1 MAILLFLLFIRLF
14 SDPLPD
20 HIQFSH
26 EDEPLTIRS
35 IDYCNERF
43 FIVDQYSKSIK
54 SFTRDAEFIREYKR
68 LGDGPGD
75 FNSQSGPSRISCLKS
90 GNIVVTDARDRLI
103 FFDQDFNHIETA
115 LVQRGQT
122 VINMLVQDMIH
133 ETDSHFY
140 FTAWLTLR
148 EDPEYNS
155 VILINK
161 ETYAIDDIIGA
172 PVFTTHRWL
181 GRHSS
186 VYDQHSEYFVS
197 FSRLTGL
204 IRPFKYESD
213 TYYSFN
219 IQDEISFD
227 FFEQNLPEIPRRLTD
242 FEATGLMTEG
252 RVINS
257 LVSYRGRIYLVQN
270 RFADDPR
277 AFIQVYDYQGRQVET
292 IPNEHDIYGLFVI
305 DGAIYGYNQ
314 DVDELYLIKRS

>member
-1 MAILLFLLFIRLF
+1 MLLFLLFIRLF

-20 HIQFSH
+20 HIQFFQ
-26 EDEPLTIRS
+26 EDEAVSFRS
-35 IDYCNERF
+35 IDYCNDRF
-43 FIVDQYSKSIK
+43 FIVDQYTKSIK
-54 SFTRDAEFIREYKR
+54 SFSREGEFIREYQS

-122 VINMLVQDMIH
+122 VINVLVQDYLL

-140 FTAWLTLR
+140 FSAWLTFK

-181 GRHSS
+181 ARHAT

-219 IQDEISFD
+219 IQDEISFE
-227 FFEQNLPEIPRRLTD
+227 FFEQNTPEIPRSRAD
-242 FEATGLMTEG
+242 FEATGFMTEG
-252 RVINS
+252 VVMNN

-277 AFIQVYDYQGRQVET
+277 ASIQVYDYQGRQVET
-292 IPNEHDIYGLFVI
+292 IPNEHDIYGLFVL
-305 DGAIYGYNQ
+305 DGAMYGYNQ
-314 DVDELYLIKRS
+314 DVDELFLIKRS